1 MRRGCRHT
9 GAGSPSTTVGVV
21 RSRLLAPLVG
31 PPPSPSAQILD
42 LQRAIGRLHEGVDA
56 AAAVDVGGGA
66 EYTCNLHSWQR
77 STPVPPAPSAGGGLE
92 QVVEVAVGGPH
103 EGVERSTSGRGG
115 DLERPGKGNTC
126 RGAHTLLIC
135 LCPTLRMTHDH
146 PTLIKEAPSELLEHE
161 RRHRHSITGSRIRM
175 LRLLK
180 RGEAKSVTRSRRTH
194 RLQLAAHPEMAHHLL
209 GGPPSSTHRAQAA
222 RWQVN

>member
-1 MRRGCRHT
+1 
-9 GAGSPSTTVGVV
+9 
-21 RSRLLAPLVG
+21 
-31 PPPSPSAQILD
+31 
-42 LQRAIGRLHEGVDA
+42 
-56 AAAVDVGGGA
+56 
-66 EYTCNLHSWQR
+66 
-77 STPVPPAPSAGGGLE
+77 
-92 QVVEVAVGGPH
+92 
-103 EGVERSTSGRGG
+103 
-115 DLERPGKGNTC
+115 
-126 RGAHTLLIC
+126 
-135 LCPTLRMTHDH
+135 MTHDH

-180 RGEAKSVTRSRRTH
+180 RGEAKGVREAGEPH